1 MTPPPHLTL
10 WEANCTAKQALFV
23 PPEERPT
30 YWDGLDPTR
39 QERPEKTFFVSE
51 AASLSSLPVV
61 PQTHIGPLAK
71 HIPVHKHQKDISASL
86 SPQSYQNIHQSV
98 FPVEFFSPTVLILLL
113 FAFWIHFRC
122 RLGSEVRRGRLTGF
136 RRETD
141 VLFLLHSLH
150 ASSSC
155 PCRCVQLQWP
165 PPLWQ
170 APRPTIGRT
179 LTPQVK
185 DFGLCRKA
193 AALCVCVCSAGPC
206 YASFR

>member
-1 MTPPPHLTL
+1 M
-10 WEANCTAKQALFV
+10 
-23 PPEERPT
+23 
-30 YWDGLDPTR
+30 
-39 QERPEKTFFVSE
+39 
-51 AASLSSLPVV
+51 
-61 PQTHIGPLAK
+61 
-71 HIPVHKHQKDISASL
+71 
-86 SPQSYQNIHQSV
+86 
-98 FPVEFFSPTVLILLL
+98 
-113 FAFWIHFRC
+113 
-122 RLGSEVRRGRLTGF
+122 TGF

-193 AALCVCVCSAGPC
+193 AALTSLMCVHCRTLLCKFLLMPGSFFSGKKLVLAITQAHSAHLEKAALLERLTLFFDFLASPPALTMSLSPLGF
-206 YASFR
+206 YAPSALLPLSLQQLSS

>member
-1 MTPPPHLTL
+1 M
-10 WEANCTAKQALFV
+10 
-23 PPEERPT
+23 
-30 YWDGLDPTR
+30 
-39 QERPEKTFFVSE
+39 
-51 AASLSSLPVV
+51 
-61 PQTHIGPLAK
+61 
-71 HIPVHKHQKDISASL
+71 
-86 SPQSYQNIHQSV
+86 
-98 FPVEFFSPTVLILLL
+98 
-113 FAFWIHFRC
+113 
-122 RLGSEVRRGRLTGF
+122 TGF

-193 AALCVCVCSAGPC
+193 AALTSLMCVHCRTLLCKFLLMPGSFFSGKKLVLAITQAHSAHLEKAALLERLTLFFDFLASPPAPQCPSLLSEFMLPLLCSPPRYNSSPPDFLRTGSVRSGA
-206 YASFR
+206 AAVDR